1 LKNLNNSTSLLAL
14 IVAIVLIGIIL
25 KSCSNDEEGAGKLYY
40 IARDPT
46 WNLSTLMGKDKNMTA
61 FSDDLLLNVAKTS
74 NIRVHIT
81 NSSPESLFSGL
92 YSGEYN
98 AILAQTLPTPITQQT
113 LLFSNPYFLLGPVL
127 VTEANTNITSI
138 EEMGG
143 KTIGIEQGMSTLF
156 DIKKYPAFVFTSY
169 DNVFKA
175 LGALDNDK
183 IDGVLMNA
191 FPAQIYIK
199 TFYPNRLKIAT
210 APLTKEGLRLVALK
224 NSSNQ
229 QLIEAFNQSLNKF
242 IADGTYDEMIK
253 KWGLVNTMAPIK
265 SP

>member
-1 LKNLNNSTSLLAL
+1 
-14 IVAIVLIGIIL
+14 
-25 KSCSNDEEGAGKLYY
+25 
-40 IARDPT
+40 
-46 WNLSTLMGKDKNMTA
+46 MTA
-61 FSDDLLLNVAKTS
+61 FSDDLLLSVARAS
-74 NIRVHIT
+74 NIRVHIS

-92 YSGEYN
+92 YNREYD
-98 AILAQTLPTPITQQT
+98 AILAQTLPTPTTQER

-127 VTEANTNITSI
+127 VTEINSAVTSI
-138 EEMGG
+138 EEMDG

-169 DNVFKA
+169 DNIFKA
-175 LGALDNDK
+175 LGALENDK

-191 FPAQIYIK
+191 FPAHIYIK

-229 QLIEAFNQSLNKF
+229 QLIESFNQALNTF
-242 IADGTYDEMIK
+242 IEDGTYDEMIK
-253 KWGLVNTMAPIK
+253 KWGLVNTMAPVK
-265 SP
+265 TP